1 MRRKIFSSF
10 TIRKRLPIRVFG
22 STIYQTIRIPVD
34 PVLGTVFMIAEY
46 FLEKFSRPAPPD
58 RQIDTNNEGE

>member
-1 MRRKIFSSF
+1 MRHKIFSSF

-34 PVLGTVFMIAEY
+34 PVLGTVIMVAEY

-58 RQIDTNNEGE
+58 RQIDVDDEKE